1 MLVIDKFD
9 EIKISENKPMLK
21 VGGYECVIK
30 NVKHFEHNS
39 IKKISLEIDIANGDF
54 KDYYQEKYDE
64 RDVNAKFWDDG
75 ATISFPEEPKED
87 KEKSY
92 FKGLITAIESYNPN
106 YKWNWNEETLKG
118 LKINCNF
125 SLKEYQ
131 GSDGNIY
138 TKPQISRYVNSKD
151 NFKKDYVPTVRTIN
165 NEFIKYEDYQKNNSN
180 TTTNNSNPFSGLE
193 DIVEI
198 GENFLD

>member
-1 MLVIDKFD
+1 MKKIENYD
-9 EIKISENKPMLK
+9 EIKVNENKSILQ
-21 VGGYECVIK
+21 VGGYECIIK
-30 NVKHFEHNS
+30 NVKHFEHND

-54 KDYYQEKYDE
+54 KNYYQDKYDE
-64 RDVNAKFWDDG
+64 RNDEAKYWDDG
-75 ATISFPEEPKED
+75 ATISFPEEPTEN

-125 SLKEYQ
+125 SLKEYY
-131 GSDGNIY
+131 GTDGKIY
-138 TKPQISRYVNSKD
+138 TKPQISRYVNSKE

-165 NEFIKYEDYQKNNSN
+165 NEFIKYEEYKNRNNDLTQKAVDVFG
-180 TTTNNSNPFSGLE
+180 T
-193 DIVEI
+193 DVVEI
-198 GENFLD
+198 GAENLPI